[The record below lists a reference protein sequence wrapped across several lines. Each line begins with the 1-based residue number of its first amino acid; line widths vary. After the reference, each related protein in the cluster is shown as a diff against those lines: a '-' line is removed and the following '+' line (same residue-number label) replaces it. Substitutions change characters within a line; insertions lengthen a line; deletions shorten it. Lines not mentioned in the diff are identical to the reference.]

1 MVDTGARTRVAAGP
15 SAGMHARRQ
24 PPAPDPVAGDN
35 SPFRSGKHMAELA
48 HSEVQL
54 SRNAPDA
61 SLPRKPFVA
70 PAVEHLGRLEA
81 NTLLTAVIP

>member
-1 MVDTGARTRVAAGP
+1 MRF
-15 SAGMHARRQ
+15 RRQ
-24 PPAPDPVAGDN
+24 PPLRRPGGRRKTPHFDLE
-35 SPFRSGKHMAELA
+35 STMAELA

-54 SRNAPDA
+54 SGEALEA

-81 NTLLTAVIP
+81 NTLLTVVIP

>member
-1 MVDTGARTRVAAGP
+1 
-15 SAGMHARRQ
+15 
-24 PPAPDPVAGDN
+24 
-35 SPFRSGKHMAELA
+35 MAELA

-54 SRNAPDA
+54 SCDGPDA

>member
-1 MVDTGARTRVAAGP
+1 
-15 SAGMHARRQ
+15 
-24 PPAPDPVAGDN
+24 
-35 SPFRSGKHMAELA
+35 MAELA

-54 SRNAPDA
+54 SGDASNA

-81 NTLLTAVIP
+81 NTLLSVVLP